1 MPRTAGRIGWLLVWA
16 VVFCDIGSSVYYTP
30 GILYA
35 SAGDRAGIFVLFT
48 MLAFLLLCVKV
59 VEVTRR
65 FSGGGGVVSVADK
78 AFGPWWGCAGGQLIM
93 VDYFLTVAISTVCA
107 VYYVDSVVPLGP
119 MLLPVTLGCLAALA
133 GINVVGLKESALVS
147 TVLAGSA
154 FVVNLVVV
162 ATAILRA
169 PPEVL
174 AAVPGEF
181 LALRDVTPAQALI
194 GYSGAWLAFSGLE
207 SLAQLAP
214 AMRDLQATPRRG
226 MIAVAISVVLTA
238 PALTFLS
245 TAALSTSA
253 GRASSP
259 GAGPHASERLL
270 AELAAVWG
278 GHGLQIAV
286 VLTACSLLLLA
297 ANTAIIGNY
306 HVQLALTRR
315 DFLPHALGALSHRF
329 QTPYRA
335 ILLGTVVP
343 AIVLLAVGGDMSRL
357 GELYAFGLLGSL
369 ALMSVGIDVL
379 RHREGERGWV
389 FWVGIL
395 TSAAVVVA
403 FAVNLVSKPWATLF
417 GGGLTALGM
426 AIAVGTHTGW
436 FERTLARLPRMAPP
450 REVERTDIPF
460 FTVAQAREL
469 PKDPTPGILVASR
482 GATRKIFREACDRAK
497 SRGQRRVYL
506 LYVDEIPG
514 LFYPQLAAPTPE
526 GLAVL
531 HAGCEVIREL
541 GIEAVPVWG
550 LSHSAPGTVVDAAEG
565 LGCDTLVIGATQ
577 RTFLWHALRGR
588 FIQELLRLL
597 PADIRLI
604 VVG

>member
-1 MPRTAGRIGWLLVWA
+1 MSRTAGRIGWLLVWA

-30 GILYA
+30 GILYDT
-35 SAGDRAGIFVLFT
+35 AGDRAGIFVLFT

-93 VDYFLTVAISTVCA
+93 VDYFLTVAISAVCA
-107 VYYVDSVVPLGP
+107 VYYVDSVIPLGA
-119 MLLPVTLGCLAALA
+119 LILPVTLACLAALA
-133 GINVVGLKESALVS
+133 GLNIVGIKESALVS

-154 FVVNLVVV
+154 FVVNLAVV
-162 ATAILRA
+162 ATALLRA
-169 PPEVL
+169 PPEIL
-174 AAVPGEF
+174 AAVPQEF
-181 LALRDVTPAQALI
+181 LSLRTLTPTQALV

-207 SLAQLAP
+207 SLSQLAP
-214 AMRDLQATPRRG
+214 AMRDLHATPRRG
-226 MIAVAISVVLTA
+226 MIAVAVSVVLTA

-245 TAALSTSA
+245 TATLSPSIK
-253 GRASSP
+253 SS
-259 GAGPHASERLL
+259 ASERLV
-270 AELAAVWG
+270 AELASVWG
-278 GHGLQIAV
+278 GFGLQIAV
-286 VLTACSLLLLA
+286 VLTAVSLLILA

-315 DFLPHALGALSHRF
+315 DFLPQSLGALSHRF

-343 AIVLLAVGGDMSRL
+343 AIVLLAVGGDIGRL

-369 ALMSVGIDVL
+369 VLMSVGIDVL
-379 RHREGERGWV
+379 RYRDGERGWMY
-389 FWVGIL
+389 WVGVL
-395 TSAAVVVA
+395 TSVAVVLA
-403 FAVNLVSKPWATLF
+403 FAVNLVSKPTATLF
-417 GGGLTALGM
+417 GGGLTAFGM
-426 AIAVGTHTGW
+426 LIALGTHSGW

-450 REVERTDIPF
+450 QEVERADIPF

-482 GATRKIFREACDRAK
+482 GATRKIFREACDRAR

-550 LSHSAPGTVVDAAEG
+550 LSHSAPGTVVDAAQN

-597 PADIRLI
+597 PENIRLI

>member
-1 MPRTAGRIGWLLVWA
+1 MSRNAGRIGWLLVWA

-30 GILYA
+30 GILYDV
-35 SAGDRAGIFVLFT
+35 AGDRAGIFVLFT

-93 VDYFLTVAISTVCA
+93 VDYFLTVAISAVCA
-107 VYYVDSVVPLGP
+107 VYYVDSVLPLGP
-119 MLLPVTLGCLAALA
+119 LVLPVTLLCLGALA
-133 GINVVGLKESALVS
+133 GLNIVGIKESALVS

-154 FVVNLVVV
+154 FLVNLLVIG
-162 ATAILRA
+162 TALFSA
-169 PPEVL
+169 PPDIL
-174 AAVPGEF
+174 AAIPREF
-181 LALRDVTPAQALI
+181 ASLRSLTPTQALV

-214 AMRDLQATPRRG
+214 AMRDLHLTPRRG
-226 MIAVAISVVLTA
+226 MIAVAVSVVLTA

-245 TAALSTSA
+245 TATL
-253 GRASSP
+253 P
-259 GAGPHASERLL
+259 GSVKSHASERLV

-278 GHGLQIAV
+278 GYGLQIAV

-315 DFLPHALGALSHRF
+315 DFLPHGLGALSHRF

-343 AIVLLAVGGDMSRL
+343 AVVLLTVGGDMSRL
-357 GELYAFGLLGSL
+357 GELYAFGLLGSFVL
-369 ALMSVGIDVL
+369 TSVGIDVL
-379 RHREGERGWV
+379 RYRDGERGWM

-395 TSAAVVVA
+395 TSVAVVVA
-403 FAVNLVSKPWATLF
+403 FAAILVSKPTATLF
-417 GGGLTALGM
+417 GGGLTAFGM

-450 REVERTDIPF
+450 REVEHAETPF
-460 FTVAQAREL
+460 FTVAQARAL
-469 PKDPTPGILVASR
+469 PKGNTPGILVASR

-497 SRGQRRVYL
+497 SRGQHQIFL

-514 LFYPQLAAPTPE
+514 LFYPQLASPTPE
-526 GLAVL
+526 GLTVL
-531 HAGCEVIREL
+531 HAGCEVIRDL

-550 LSHSAPGTVVDAAEG
+550 LSHSAPGTVVDAAEQ

-597 PADIRLI
+597 PEHVRLI